1 MAMRESHDG
10 EDTKM
15 ETVYRVSGPRVIY
28 ENIDGELIL
37 VHMEKGT
44 YFNTD
49 EVGAF
54 IWTMV
59 EGRATACEIITAV
72 EARWEDGGEGL
83 PGAVR
88 RFLARLV
95 DEDLAVEDRDPEA
108 PRAAAPPAPALR
120 KPFAVPALQAFRDMQ
135 DMLSLDPIH
144 DVEAAGWPVPK
155 LDDDRAV
162 LRPA

>member
-1 MAMRESHDG
+1 MEMREHH
-10 EDTKM
+10 EDEGTTM

-54 IWTMV
+54 IWNMI
-59 EGRATACEIITAV
+59 EGRATATEIIHAV
-72 EARWEDGGEGL
+72 EARYDEVGEGI

-88 RFLARLV
+88 RFLTRLV
-95 DEDLAVEDRDPEA
+95 DEDLAVEDSDTGA
-108 PRAAAPPAPALR
+108 PRASAPAVPHAR
-120 KPFAVPALQAFRDMQ
+120 QPFMVPALQAFRDMQ

-155 LDDDRAV
+155 MDDDPSVSPTA
-162 LRPA
+162 

>member
-1 MAMRESHDG
+1 MSRREQHDG
-10 EDTKM
+10 EGMKM
-15 ETVYRVSGPRVIY
+15 ETVFRVSGPRVIY

-59 EGRATACEIITAV
+59 EGRATATEIVHAV
-72 EARWEDGGEGL
+72 EARYDDVGENI

-95 DEDLAVEDRDPEA
+95 DEDLAIEDRDTDA
-108 PRAAAPPAPALR
+108 PRAAAPPAPAR
-120 KPFAVPALQAFRDMQ
+120 RQAFVVPALQAFRDMQ

-155 LDDDRAV
+155 LDDD
-162 LRPA
+162 PTIPQTT